1 MAIMFHKLH
10 YNLEYA
16 IIMYMYDDILNK
28 NHIADFPP
36 DTVQY
41 TCKIMFYIIRQK

>member
-16 IIMYMYDDILNK
+16 FIIYDAILNK
-28 NHIADFPP
+28 KHIADFPP

-41 TCKIMFYIIRQK
+41 TCKIMFYIVRQK